1 VVVLECENSENMN
14 EILLS
19 KYLRDIAKDM
29 AGEGESVLG
38 KPPMVR
44 LQVQQ

>member
-1 VVVLECENSENMN
+1 MKNSGNMN

-29 AGEGESVLG
+29 EGAGGSVLG
-38 KPPMVR
+38 KLPWVR